1 MKPVGHERPWRGIQ
15 ESMICRAIRGATTA
29 DSNTAEDIH
38 EATTE
43 MLRTLLALNGMQ
55 PDDLVSLFFTTTSD
69 LNATFPAVAARE
81 LGLEQ
86 IPLMCAHEMNVPG
99 ALDMVVRVLVHVN
112 TGKSASEIRH
122 VYLKRA
128 IELRPEWGVE
138 PVGATH

>member
-1 MKPVGHERPWRGIQ
+1 MGHERPWRGIR

-43 MLRTLLALNGMQ
+43 MLRTLLALNAME

-112 TGKSASEIRH
+112 TAKKPSEIRH

-128 IELRPEWGVE
+128 TELRPEWAVE
-138 PVGATH
+138 PVGAAD

>member
-1 MKPVGHERPWRGIQ
+1 MT
-15 ESMICRAIRGATTA
+15 CRAIRGATTA

-38 EATTE
+38 AATTE
-43 MLRTLLALNGMQ
+43 MLRTLIALNNVE

-86 IPLMCAHEMNVPG
+86 IPLMCAHEMSVPG

-112 TGKSASEIRH
+112 TAKKPAEIRH

-128 IELRPEWGVE
+128 IELRPEWAVE
-138 PVGATH
+138 PVGAAD